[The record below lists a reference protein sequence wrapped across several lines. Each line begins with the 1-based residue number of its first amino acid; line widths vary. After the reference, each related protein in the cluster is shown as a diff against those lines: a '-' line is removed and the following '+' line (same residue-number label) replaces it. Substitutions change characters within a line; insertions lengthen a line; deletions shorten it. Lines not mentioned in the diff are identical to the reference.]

1 MSSFLFSIIYLTIP
15 FIPLFYSIDIFYLP
29 KWFFFAILNLL
40 FLFFKVKIKTKKL
53 KVFQIFLIYLIFY
66 SSIFFILKPSFLN
79 FSIILI
85 FLFIFQ
91 TSIILEDLDENS
103 LKKTLKF
110 LLILI
115 NIQAIYGIFQYL
127 NLDPLFQVAQWA
139 SGERMR
145 MAGTIGTPAIY
156 GIVLGLGFL
165 LNFYLFYASKKN
177 TIYLIS
183 AILLLFVLILN
194 NTRSALFG
202 IFLSAFYFL
211 LKKKEKRALKIL
223 MFLFIFSFLA
233 ILFNKKIYERW
244 VEIFNFKETHS
255 ASIRLFYWDI
265 TLKAIKEKPF
275 LGYGPESFSRVYF
288 EKQAKILSEGK
299 IKTPQ
304 VLQPNLWAHNDFLQI
319 WLEYGFFGF
328 LLFLYTLF
336 WNFTKN
342 KNILLQSLS
351 IFLFITAFFLFPFYN
366 PSTLFL
372 IVFLFSIPLKDL
384 KF

>member
-29 KWFFFAILNLL
+29 KWFFFAILNL
-40 FLFFKVKIKTKKL
+40 FFFFFKFKL
-53 KVFQIFLIYLIFY
+53 KPKKFKIFHILLIYLIFY
-66 SSIFFILKPSFLN
+66 TLIFCILKPSFLN

-91 TSIILEDLDENS
+91 TSIILEDLNENS
-103 LKKTLKF
+103 LKKSLKF

-156 GIVLGLGFL
+156 GIVLGFGFL
-165 LNFYLFYASKKN
+165 LSFYLFYLNKKN
-177 TIYLIS
+177 IIYLFS
-183 AILLLFVLILN
+183 TILILFALILN
-194 NTRSALFG
+194 NTRSAIFG
-202 IFLSAFYFL
+202 IFLSSFYFL
-211 LKKKEKRALKIL
+211 LKKKEKKVLKIL
-223 MFLFIFSFLA
+223 LFLFILTLFA
-233 ILFNKKIYERW
+233 IFFNKNISKRW
-244 VEIFNFKETHS
+244 VEMLNFKKTHS
-255 ASIRLFYWDI
+255 ASIRLFYWNV
-265 TLKAIKEKPF
+265 TLKSIKEKSF

-288 EKQAKILSEGK
+288 EKQEKVLSEGK
-299 IKTPQ
+299 IKAPK

-319 WLEYGFFGF
+319 WLEYGIFGF
-328 LLFLYTLF
+328 LLFLYTFF

-342 KNILLQSLS
+342 KSIFLKSLCV
-351 IFLFITAFFLFPFYN
+351 FLFITAFFLFPFYN

-372 IVFLFSIPLKDL
+372 IIFLFSIPLEDL

>member
-1 MSSFLFSIIYLTIP
+1 MSVYFFALIFIAIP
-15 FIPLFYSIDIFYLP
+15 FLPLFYSIDIFYLP
-29 KWFFFAILNLL
+29 KWFFFIILSL
-40 FLFFKVKIKTKKL
+40 FSLFFKVKIKPEKFKF
-53 KVFQIFLIYLIFY
+53 FQIFLIYLSLY
-66 SSIFFILKPSFLN
+66 SLIYFLIKPSFLN
-79 FSIILI
+79 FSLFLI
-85 FLFIFQ
+85 FLFLLH
-91 TSIILEDLDENS
+91 TSFILEDLDDNS
-103 LKKTLKF
+103 LKKCLKF

-115 NIQAIYGIFQYL
+115 NIQAIYGIFQYF
-127 NLDPLFQVAQWA
+127 NLDPLFQTASWA
-139 SGERMR
+139 TGERMR

-165 LNFYLFYASKKN
+165 LNFYLFYANKKN
-177 TIYLIS
+177 AIYLIS
-183 AILLLFVLILN
+183 TILILFALILN

-202 IFLSAFYFL
+202 IFFSAFYFF

-223 MFLFIFSFLA
+223 LFLFIFSLLA

-244 VEIFNFKETHS
+244 VEMLHFKETHS

-265 TLKAIKEKPF
+265 TLKAIKERPI

-288 EKQAKILSEGK
+288 EKQAKILSEGRK
-299 IKTPQ
+299 DIPN

-319 WLEYGFFGF
+319 WLEYGLFAF
-328 LLFLYTLF
+328 LLFLYNFF

-342 KNILLQSLS
+342 KNIFLQSLS

-372 IVFLFSIPLKDL
+372 IVFLFSIPLEHL